1 MNGMNGT
8 SGGRYHLSGMFFAL
22 IDGLLILM
30 GVITGTSLRFWSLNS
45 TTYNV
50 EYLNLKIVFIVL
62 VVQLVFYY
70 FDLYEFRYF
79 RERKRM
85 LVIFVESLGASAII
99 LAVLYYLVPSIALG
113 RGVMISLAF
122 VLCYAMA
129 WRLLFAHFSKAAF
142 FKERVLIIGTGEL
155 AKKIREEITKN
166 GYDGFEIV
174 GFIDEHGERI
184 DRGAGERI
192 LQERL

>member
-22 IDGLLILM
+22 IDGLLILT
-30 GVITGTSLRFWSLNS
+30 GVLIGTSLRFWSLNWS
-45 TTYNV
+45 DFNV
-50 EYLNLKIVFIVL
+50 EYLNLKITLFVIVI
-62 VVQLVFYY
+62 QLAFYY
-70 FDLYEFRYF
+70 FDLYEFKYF

-85 LVIFVESLGASAII
+85 LIVLLGSLGFSAIV
-99 LAVLYYLVPSIALG
+99 LAVIYYLVPSIALG

-142 FKERVLIIGTGEL
+142 FRERVLIIGTGEL
-155 AKKIREEITKN
+155 AKKIREEITEN

-184 DRGAGERI
+184 DRGAGENI
-192 LQERL
+192 LQERV